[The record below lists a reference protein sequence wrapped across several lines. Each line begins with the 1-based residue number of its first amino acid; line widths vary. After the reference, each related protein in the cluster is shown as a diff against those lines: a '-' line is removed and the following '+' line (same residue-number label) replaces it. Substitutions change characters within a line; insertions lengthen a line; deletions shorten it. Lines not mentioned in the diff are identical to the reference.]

1 MIALADIYQE
11 SGCQMNRSDRKL
23 LFIGFI
29 ITLALWGCSS
39 FNQSELDNPNKM
51 DEMVVGMHV
60 TVTNDEEANQL
71 IERMEELSN
80 KGVNLLVIEVG
91 YSYQFESH
99 VELAASEGLSKEGAS
114 KIADQAEKLGIRLVP
129 LMNCLGH
136 QSWEDL
142 TGVFLCVY
150 PQFDETIGLYPN
162 NEGIYCRSWCPLNEE
177 VNPII
182 FDLMDELL
190 ETFRADA
197 FHVGMD
203 EVFLIGEDSCQ
214 RCRGKDKGE
223 LFAKAVN
230 DYYNHLVKEK
240 KVKMY
245 LWGDRLL
252 DGAALDDV
260 YSEWDASYNDT
271 YKAIDQIP
279 KDIIIMDWHYDPLE
293 EYPSIQYFVDHG
305 FPVMTASY
313 NDVDATRGF
322 VQDTMRVRENS
333 NLVLGHIYTNWGDI
347 DNTQLDKWPPFV
359 ETIELLDSNENNGR

>member
-1 MIALADIYQE
+1 MQRTL
-11 SGCQMNRSDRKL
+11 NRSGMKL
-23 LFIGFI
+23 LFIGCM
-29 ITLALWGCSS
+29 ITMTLCGCSG
-39 FNQSELDNPNKM
+39 FKQSERDNPNKV
-51 DEMVVGMHV
+51 DELVVGMHV
-60 TVTNDEEANQL
+60 TVSSDEDAMQVVD
-71 IERMEELSN
+71 RMDELAQ
-80 KGVNLLVIEVG
+80 KGINLLVVEVG
-91 YSYQFESH
+91 YSYQFQSH
-99 VELAASEGLSKEGAS
+99 KELAASDGLSIEGAS
-114 KIADQAEKLGIRLVP
+114 SMADKAKELEIELVP
-129 LMNCLGH
+129 ELDCLGH
-136 QSWEDL
+136 QSWEDSTSTL
-142 TGVFLCVY
+142 LSVY
-150 PQFDETIGLYPN
+150 PQFDETIGLYPE

-182 FDLMDELL
+182 FDLMDELI
-190 ETFRADA
+190 EAFDAKA

-313 NDVDATRGF
+313 NDVDATKGF
-322 VQDTMRVRENS
+322 VQDTMRVRKNS

-347 DNTQLDKWPPFV
+347 DNTQLDKWTPFV